1 MGTKTSSGFVLITG
15 LLFLLVITIL
25 GVSAVSTVTLQERM
39 ASNLREKGRANEA
52 TNAAVRNGE
61 SWILNRL
68 NYPSPYTDTMTPPS
82 GPMPT
87 VWGNG
92 VPSALLSKGY
102 EDDALWNDA
111 SVSPQQ
117 PTLPSGAGVESNPEF
132 FLEEGVVRNLGGSL
146 TPASQG
152 GTRTQSYIYYYRV
165 TARGVGG
172 NNTAVS
178 VHQSM
183 YGKIY

>member
-1 MGTKTSSGFVLITG
+1 MGIKTSSGFVLVTG

-25 GVSAVSTVTLQERM
+25 GVSAISTVTLQERM
-39 ASNLREKGRANEA
+39 ASNLREKSRANEA
-52 TNAAVRNGE
+52 ANAAVRNGE
-61 SWILNRL
+61 NWVLNRL
-68 NYPSPYTDTMTPPS
+68 NYPSPYIDPLNPPS

-92 VPSALLSKGY
+92 IPGALLSKGY
-102 EDDALWNDA
+102 GEDTFWNDA
-111 SVSPQQ
+111 NISPLQLA
-117 PTLPSGAGVESNPEF
+117 LPSSAGVESDPQY
-132 FLEEGVVRNLGGSL
+132 FLEEGVVQNLSGSL

-152 GTRTQSYIYYYRV
+152 GTRTQSNIYFYRV
-165 TARGVGG
+165 TAQGVGG